1 MGRWG
6 TNRHMGARSQH
17 TQISFKPQK
26 SCQVLWQT
34 DMGDPVLVS
43 NNKAG
48 LDYPIIHRPP
58 QLQAFAFE
66 SPLHPS
72 YHYHSNPAASC
83 SFPWVGSLPRPSPPT
98 CSFPSVHKHSAHAR
112 ASAWRAGTPWSHGRP
127 RVWSLPG
134 TECGG
139 RPSQGP
145 GFPRLHGPSTDVH
158 NRDALSSLLPSQSYS
173 SEDGPTTLRPR
184 KPLNP
189 GLRASLPP
197 NPAGESRGPGV
208 ERTRGGGPVGP
219 QARGWPGPGEAGSQL
234 SPGAAGWLAPGGAM
248 ASNCPPCG
256 PAPGGGETE
265 RPLLAP
271 TGVGGAPGAGRL
283 QRRPYLLGKGP
294 CPIALSVCTR

>member
-1 MGRWG
+1 M
-6 TNRHMGARSQH
+6 AD
-17 TQISFKPQK
+17 I
-26 SCQVLWQT
+26 
-34 DMGDPVLVS
+34 GDPVLVS

-48 LDYPIIHRPP
+48 LDYPIQEDHPRSSPP
-58 QLQAFAFE
+58 HPQFQAFAFE
-66 SPLHPS
+66 SPLHQG

-83 SFPWVGSLPRPSPPT
+83 SFQGRVELSWVGSLPRPSPPT
-98 CSFPSVHKHSAHAR
+98 CSFLSVHMHSAHAR
-112 ASAWRAGTPWSHGRP
+112 ASAWRAGTPWSHGRGSGP
-127 RVWSLPG
+127 SRGPNAV
-134 TECGG
+134 GG
-139 RPSQGP
+139 RVKAQASPVCTVRPQ
-145 GFPRLHGPSTDVH
+145 TCTTET
-158 NRDALSSLLPSQSYS
+158 LSSLLPSQSYS

-189 GLRASLPP
+189 GLRASLLP
-197 NPAGESRGPGV
+197 NPAEENRGPGV

-219 QARGWPGPGEAGSQL
+219 QARSWPGPGEAGSQL

-271 TGVGGAPGAGRL
+271 TGVGGAPGAGPL